1 MNSRR
6 SNDIGLKRM
15 NANSVL
21 SNLRSIT
28 LLLFLQLLGLS
39 LSLTTLLNDHT
50 TLRGFGDLL

>member
-6 SNDIGLKRM
+6 SNDIGLIKRM
-15 NANSVL
+15 HANSVL

-39 LSLTTLLNDHT
+39 LSHYSVE
-50 TLRGFGDLL
+50 

>member
-39 LSLTTLLNDHT
+39 LSHYSVE
-50 TLRGFGDLL
+50 